1 MPKGYGYTKAGWK
14 DYFKD
19 LKKKRKKKR
28 KMKNKKTKTYTYGD
42 DYNVGGSE

>member
-28 KMKNKKTKTYTYGD
+28 KMKNKNKYTSGD

>member
-28 KMKNKKTKTYTYGD
+28 KMKNKNKYTSGD
-42 DYNVGGSE
+42 DYNVGVSE